1 MSSETTN
8 NGTQFASRWGFIL
21 ASIGSAVGMANV
33 WGFPAKVGQNG
44 GGAFIIIYLLF
55 IVLFGV
61 VALSAEFAIGRRTGS
76 GTVASYGAAWASR
89 NEKLRTPG
97 TILGWLPLAG
107 SMGIALGYA
116 CIIAYILKGLV
127 DSVTGTLL
135 KVDAGAWFDGMAMTP
150 FSVVPYHVIVVV
162 VTLATMLMGRGLC
175 YVILQAQTKG
185 PLPASYNWIG
195 TGFLPTMRIGE
206 GTMNG
211 GKGIDALC
219 LIVAAMLAVLLV
231 LNEIKSIAA
240 AKKNNLPVAPIWQTL
255 LKNVVI
261 IGVILFFF
269 YKLACYNGIPVVLI
283 LMALIVAI
291 YHFIT
296 TKTVAGRQIYAM
308 GGNAKA
314 ARLSGIDT
322 KKVFF
327 WVYTNM
333 GFLAAVAGI
342 VLSARN
348 QSATPKAGDGFE
360 MDAIASCYI
369 GGAATSGG
377 SGTIVGAVIGAFIMG
392 ILNNGMS
399 LAGYDTNVQKVV
411 KGLVLLG
418 AVTFD
423 LVSKRKIE

>member
-1 MSSETTN
+1 MAN
-8 NGTQFASRWGFIL
+8 NTKKSLKKAGAGLGQYGIMIMLVVVYLLFAVITGGKNLTPMNINNLIMQNGYVVIL
-21 ASIGSAVGMANV
+21 AVGMLLCVLTGNV
-33 WGFPAKVGQNG
+33 DLGVGSVVASA
-44 GGAFIIIYLLF
+44 GAVAGTLIVDLGWSTPMAMLGALGIGLLF
-55 IVLFGV
+55 GLFVGFF
-61 VALSAEFAIGRRTGS
+61 VAYMEI
-76 GTVASYGAAWASR
+76 
-89 NEKLRTPG
+89 P
-97 TILGWLPLAG
+97 
-107 SMGIALGYA
+107 
-116 CIIAYILKGLV
+116 
-127 DSVTGTLL
+127 
-135 KVDAGAWFDGMAMTP
+135 P
-150 FSVVPYHVIVVV
+150 FI

-195 TGFLPTMRIGE
+195 TGFLPVIRVGE
-206 GTMNG
+206 GSLNA
-211 GKGIDALC
+211 GKGVDLIC
-219 LIVAAMLAVLLV
+219 LLIAAVVSVLLI
-231 LNEIKSIAA
+231 LNEVKSISV
-240 AKKNNLPVAPIWQTL
+240 AKKNSLPTAPLWQTIV
-255 LKNVVI
+255 KNVVL
-261 IGVILFFF
+261 IGVIWFFF
-269 YKLACYNGIPVVLI
+269 WKLACYNGIPVVLI
-283 LMALIVAI
+283 LMVLLVAI

-327 WVYTNM
+327 WVYANM
-333 GFLAAVAGI
+333 GMLAAVAGI

-377 SGTIVGAVIGAFIMG
+377 VGTIIGAVIGAFIMG

-399 LAGYDTNVQKVV
+399 LAGYDTNIQKIV

-423 LVSKRKIE
+423 LVSKRKKK

>member
-1 MSSETTN
+1 MAN
-8 NGTQFASRWGFIL
+8 NTKKTLKKSGAGLGQYGIMIMLVVVYILFAIITDGKNLTPMNINNLIMQNGYVVIL
-21 ASIGSAVGMANV
+21 AVGMLLCVLTGNV
-33 WGFPAKVGQNG
+33 DLGVGSVVASC
-44 GGAFIIIYLLF
+44 GAVAGTL
-55 IVLFGV
+55 IVDMGMSTPVAMLGALAVGALFGLFV
-61 VALSAEFAIGRRTGS
+61 GFFVAYLDI
-76 GTVASYGAAWASR
+76 
-89 NEKLRTPG
+89 P
-97 TILGWLPLAG
+97 
-107 SMGIALGYA
+107 
-116 CIIAYILKGLV
+116 
-127 DSVTGTLL
+127 
-135 KVDAGAWFDGMAMTP
+135 P
-150 FSVVPYHVIVVV
+150 FI

-185 PLPASYNWIG
+185 PLPADYNWIG
-195 TGFLPTMRIGE
+195 TGFLPTINV
-206 GTMNG
+206 GTGALNE
-211 GKGIDALC
+211 GKGVDLIC
-219 LIVAAMLAVLLV
+219 LAVAAAVSILLI
-231 LNEIKSIAA
+231 LNEIKHIST
-240 AKKNNLPVAPIWQTL
+240 AKKNNLPQAPLWQTIA
-255 LKNVVI
+255 KNAVI
-261 IGVILFFF
+261 IGVICFFF
-269 YKLACYNGIPVVLI
+269 WKLSCYKGIPVVLV
-283 LMALIVAI
+283 LMVLLVAV
-291 YHFIT
+291 YHFVT

-322 KKVFF
+322 RKVFF

-333 GFLAAVAGI
+333 GVLAAVAGI

-377 SGTIVGAVIGAFIMG
+377 VGTIIGAVIGAFIMG

-423 LVSKRKIE
+423 LLSKRKKK

>member
-1 MSSETTN
+1 MAN
-8 NGTQFASRWGFIL
+8 NTKKSLKKTSGGLGQYGIMIMLVAVYVLFAIITKGKNLTPMNINNLIMQNGYVVIL
-21 ASIGSAVGMANV
+21 AVGMLLCVLTGNV
-33 WGFPAKVGQNG
+33 DLGVGSVVASC
-44 GGAFIIIYLLF
+44 GAVAGTL
-55 IVLFGV
+55 IVDFGWSTPLAMLGALGVGLLFGV
-61 VALSAEFAIGRRTGS
+61 FVGFFVAYLEI
-76 GTVASYGAAWASR
+76 
-89 NEKLRTPG
+89 P
-97 TILGWLPLAG
+97 
-107 SMGIALGYA
+107 
-116 CIIAYILKGLV
+116 
-127 DSVTGTLL
+127 
-135 KVDAGAWFDGMAMTP
+135 P
-150 FSVVPYHVIVVV
+150 FI

-185 PLPASYNWIG
+185 PLPADYNWIG
-195 TGFLPTMRIGE
+195 TGFLPTIRIGE
-206 GTMNG
+206 GALNE
-211 GKGIDALC
+211 GKGLDLIC
-219 LIVAAMLAVLLV
+219 LVVAIVVSVLLI
-231 LNEIKSIAA
+231 LNELKSIAA
-240 AKKNNLPVAPIWQTL
+240 AKKNNLPMAPLWQTL
-255 LKNVVI
+255 VKDIVL
-261 IGVILFFF
+261 IGVLCFFF
-269 YKLACYNGIPVVLI
+269 YKLSCYNGIPVVLI
-283 LMALIVAI
+283 LMVALVAI

-314 ARLSGIDT
+314 ARLSGINT
-322 KKVFF
+322 KQVFF

-333 GFLAAVAGI
+333 GLLAAVAGI

-377 SGTIVGAVIGAFIMG
+377 VGTIIGAVIGAFIMG

-423 LVSKRKIE
+423 LLSKRKKK

>member
-1 MSSETTN
+1 MAN
-8 NGTQFASRWGFIL
+8 NTKKLTKKSGGMGQYGIMIMLVAVYVLFAIITDGKNLTPMNINNLIMQNGYVVIL
-21 ASIGSAVGMANV
+21 ATGMLLCVLTGNVDLGVGSVVASAGAVAGTLIVDFGWSAPMAML
-33 WGFPAKVGQNG
+33 GALGVG
-44 GGAFIIIYLLF
+44 L
-55 IVLFGV
+55 LFGV
-61 VALSAEFAIGRRTGS
+61 FVGFF
-76 GTVASYGAAWASR
+76 V
-89 NEKLRTPG
+89 
-97 TILGWLPLAG
+97 
-107 SMGIALGYA
+107 
-116 CIIAYILKGLV
+116 AYI
-127 DSVTGTLL
+127 DIP
-135 KVDAGAWFDGMAMTP
+135 P
-150 FSVVPYHVIVVV
+150 FI

-175 YVILQAQTKG
+175 YVILKAQTKG
-185 PLPASYNWIG
+185 PLPANYNWIG
-195 TGFLPTMRIGE
+195 TGFLPTIRVGVNSLNE
-206 GTMNG
+206 
-211 GKGIDALC
+211 GKGLDLIC
-219 LIVAAMLAVLLV
+219 LIVAVVISVLLV
-231 LNEIKSIAA
+231 MNEIKSIAT
-240 AKKNNLPVAPIWQTL
+240 AKKNNLPVAPAWQTI
-255 LKNVVI
+255 LKNVVLV
-261 IGVILFFF
+261 GVILFFF

-296 TKTVAGRQIYAM
+296 TKTVAGRQVYAM

-327 WVYTNM
+327 WVYANM
-333 GFLAAVAGI
+333 GVLAAVGGI

-377 SGTIVGAVIGAFIMG
+377 SGTIIGAVIGAFIMG

-423 LVSKRKIE
+423 LVSKRKKK

>member
-1 MSSETTN
+1 MANETKKSLKKGGGMKQYGMMIMLIVVYVLFAFITKGKNLTPMNIN
-8 NGTQFASRWGFIL
+8 NLIMQNGYVVIL
-21 ASIGSAVGMANV
+21 AVGMLLCVLTGNV
-33 WGFPAKVGQNG
+33 DLGVGSVVAAS
-44 GGAFIIIYLLF
+44 GAVAGTLIIDMGWSAPMAMLGALA
-55 IVLFGV
+55 VGVCFGV
-61 VALSAEFAIGRRTGS
+61 FVGFFVAYVQI
-76 GTVASYGAAWASR
+76 
-89 NEKLRTPG
+89 P
-97 TILGWLPLAG
+97 
-107 SMGIALGYA
+107 
-116 CIIAYILKGLV
+116 
-127 DSVTGTLL
+127 
-135 KVDAGAWFDGMAMTP
+135 P
-150 FSVVPYHVIVVV
+150 FI

-195 TGFLPTMRIGE
+195 TGFLPVLRIGE
-206 GTMNG
+206 GSMNA
-211 GKGIDALC
+211 GKGVDALC
-219 LIVAAMLAVLLV
+219 LIVAAVITVLLV
-231 LNEIKSIAA
+231 MGQIKSINT
-240 AKKNNLPVAPIWQTL
+240 AKKHNLPIDPMWQIL
-255 LKNVVI
+255 LKNVVL
-261 IGVILFFF
+261 IGIVWFFF

-283 LMALIVAI
+283 LMAAI
-291 YHFIT
+291 AAVYHFIT

-314 ARLSGIDT
+314 ARLSGINT

-327 WVYTNM
+327 WVYANM
-333 GFLAAVAGI
+333 GILAAVAGI

-377 SGTIVGAVIGAFIMG
+377 SGTIVGAVIGAFVMG

-411 KGLVLLG
+411 KGMVLLG

-423 LVSKRKIE
+423 LVSKRKKK

>member
-1 MSSETTN
+1 MAN
-8 NGTQFASRWGFIL
+8 NTKKSLKKAGAGLGQYGIMIMLVVVYLLFAIITKGKNLTPMNINNLIMQNGYVVIL
-21 ASIGSAVGMANV
+21 AVGMLLCVLTGNV
-33 WGFPAKVGQNG
+33 DLGVGSVVASA
-44 GGAFIIIYLLF
+44 GAVAGTLIVDLGWSTPMAMLGALGIGLLF
-55 IVLFGV
+55 GLFVGFF
-61 VALSAEFAIGRRTGS
+61 VAYMEI
-76 GTVASYGAAWASR
+76 
-89 NEKLRTPG
+89 P
-97 TILGWLPLAG
+97 
-107 SMGIALGYA
+107 
-116 CIIAYILKGLV
+116 
-127 DSVTGTLL
+127 
-135 KVDAGAWFDGMAMTP
+135 P
-150 FSVVPYHVIVVV
+150 FI

-195 TGFLPTMRIGE
+195 TGFLPVLRIGE
-206 GTMNG
+206 GSMNA

-219 LIVAAMLAVLLV
+219 LIVAAVITVLLV
-231 LNEIKSIAA
+231 LGQIKSINT
-240 AKKNNLPVAPIWQTL
+240 AKKHNLPIDPMWQIL
-255 LKNVVI
+255 LKNVVL
-261 IGVILFFF
+261 IGIVWFFF

-283 LMALIVAI
+283 LMAAI
-291 YHFIT
+291 AAVYHFIT

-314 ARLSGIDT
+314 ARLSGINT

-327 WVYTNM
+327 WVYANM
-333 GFLAAVAGI
+333 GILAAVAGI

-377 SGTIVGAVIGAFIMG
+377 VGTIIGAVIGAFIMG

-399 LAGYDTNVQKVV
+399 LAGYDTNIQKIV

-423 LVSKRKIE
+423 LVSKRKKK